1 MSTIEFYFDFSS
13 PYGYLTSKVIDEI
26 AARHGRKVDWKPY
39 LMGVV
44 MNQTG
49 AEPLLN
55 IPIKGDYARHDVSR
69 TARRMQISYVL
80 PTPFPFASVAACRAF
95 YALVDDDPEAARAL
109 AKAVFDAAFARGED
123 MSGAE
128 AVLGT
133 AAAIGLDRSVLERAI
148 QDQSVK
154 DRLRSEIGQAIQ
166 KGVFGSPILIVD
178 GEVFWGHDK
187 LSELEAWLESGG
199 W

>member
-1 MSTIEFYFDFSS
+1 
-13 PYGYLTSKVIDEI
+13 
-26 AARHGRKVDWKPY
+26 
-39 LMGVV
+39 
-44 MNQTG
+44 
-49 AEPLLN
+49 
-55 IPIKGDYARHDVSR
+55 
-69 TARRMQISYVL
+69 
-80 PTPFPFASVAACRAF
+80 
-95 YALVDDDPEAARAL
+95 
-109 AKAVFDAAFARGED
+109 

-128 AVLGT
+128 ALLDT
-133 AAAIGLDRSVLERAI
+133 AAAIGLDRGVLERAI